1 MGRGAFIIGCI
12 YIVRQGR
19 GKIEYRKPV
28 NIEDDVSQG
37 LFFHIVPY
45 TYDQS
50 QNVYS
55 FNPGNVSVIRGKDI
69 IMSVKLSER
78 DDRSYELSKS
88 DSDNLDE
95 FLKPAPK
102 PIQKPARKRKT
113 TAPVS
118 DNEEPS
124 NAPSQTLTGMV
135 RLVVEPEENTTGNRR
150 SKRIK
155 FSLIG
160 NQ

>member
-1 MGRGAFIIGCI
+1 
-12 YIVRQGR
+12 
-19 GKIEYRKPV
+19 
-28 NIEDDVSQG
+28 
-37 LFFHIVPY
+37 
-45 TYDQS
+45 
-50 QNVYS
+50 
-55 FNPGNVSVIRGKDI
+55 
-69 IMSVKLSER
+69 MSVKLSER